1 MIDEKQELAG
11 DFFQNV
17 EYRKENKAKANVSQV
32 KSILDWKSNSGKAGN
47 LQMTLSPRL
56 FIEQQKQQD
65 DQPLFIQK
73 TNSYQNLVSK
83 GFGNFMNDSSIL

>member
-32 KSILDWKSNSGKAGN
+32 KSILDWKSNSGKA
-47 LQMTLSPRL
+47 
-56 FIEQQKQQD
+56 
-65 DQPLFIQK
+65 
-73 TNSYQNLVSK
+73 
-83 GFGNFMNDSSIL
+83 